1 MNRLVEWFTGN
12 HVAANLL
19 MLFIILAGLM
29 SLKSIKQEVF
39 PSINLDR
46 VIITVPY
53 LGASPDDVEEAVC
66 VRVEESIQGI
76 DGIKRITSTAVENSG
91 TVIAEMELGVDQQR
105 VLDDIKQA
113 VDRIITFPAETE
125 KPVVQIMVSKE
136 QAINVVVYG
145 DVDEK
150 SLKVTCEKVRD
161 DLLLLPEVS
170 LAEVVGTRPYEISI
184 EVSEESLRKYG
195 LTFEQVTG
203 AVRAGSMDLPGGS
216 VKTNAGEILVRTKGQ
231 RFTGKEF
238 ADITVISTA
247 TGVSIKL
254 GEIAT
259 VIDGFKDQDSRTS
272 FDGKP
277 AAQIAVYRAA
287 DESVLDV
294 TGAVNEYIEL
304 NRDALPAG
312 LTMEAWADRAVIYRG
327 RMELMTR
334 NGVIGLILVF
344 GCLALFLQPR
354 LAFWVALG
362 IPISFMGGFWILPWF
377 GGSLNMISMFAF
389 IIVLGLVVD
398 DAIVI
403 GENIYAHRQM
413 GKGRYKAAIEGTKE
427 VATPVILAVTTTV
440 IAFYPL
446 AAVDGIMGKFMGVIP
461 IVVISVLLVS
471 LVEGLLILPAHLST
485 VPDKTKTKPRSGI
498 MGLQEKFATGFEN
511 FIEKKYKPV
520 LQWSLCHKAIV
531 SAIATASMLLLI
543 GYVSGGHIKFVFMP
557 KIDADN
563 MICVVNMPAGTTVQQ
578 TEKAITQITSGLNE
592 LDQELSEKY
601 GQTVFKHTFTTIGTQ
616 PRGGVNMPGGGT
628 DKSFSG
634 AHKAEINVELVKG
647 EDREAASS
655 DMIRRW
661 RELTGPV
668 PGVVSVTFSSN
679 LFHGSAPLELQMS
692 SHNVDLLTEASE
704 KVKLELS
711 SYPGVTDVTDS
722 YEEGKVEL
730 KLKLKPEARTL
741 GLTLSDLARQVRQGF
756 YGAEALRIQ
765 RSRDDVR
772 VMIRYPES
780 NRQSIGDI
788 EKMLIRTPDGA
799 EVPFSKVAI
808 VDRGR
813 GYASISRMDRRRIV
827 SVIADVDEKVTNAG
841 QVQAALTN
849 ELIPKLRAEYPSL
862 HFSFEGEDRD
872 KKESMES
879 LGNGFI
885 MALILIF
892 ALLAVLFRSYTQ
904 PLIIMTAIP
913 FGFLGA
919 VLGHVIMGKS
929 LTLLSSFGV
938 VALTGVV
945 VNDSL
950 IMVDFINRKL
960 KTDGNLKQAVIE
972 SGTRRFRPIIL
983 TSLTTFAGLSPLL
996 LEKSLQAQFLIPMA
1010 ISLGFGVLFAT
1021 AITLILVPVSYTVLE
1036 DFKRKFGHGRK
1047 ID

>member
-19 MLFIILAGLM
+19 MAFIVIAGLV

-39 PSINLDR
+39 PDINLDR
-46 VIITVPY
+46 IIITVPY
-53 LGASPDDVEEAVC
+53 LGASPEDVEEAVC
-66 VRVEESIQGI
+66 VRIEESIQGI
-76 DGIKRITSTAVENSG
+76 EGIKRITSTAVENSG
-91 TVIAEMELGVDQQR
+91 TVIAEMELNVDQQQ

-125 KPVVQIMVSKE
+125 KPSIQIMISKE

-150 SLKVTCEKVRD
+150 SLKVTCEKIRD
-161 DLLLLPEVS
+161 DLLLLPAVS
-170 LAEVVGTRPYEISI
+170 IAEVVGTRSYEISI
-184 EVSEESLRKYG
+184 EVSEASLRKYG
-195 LTFEQVTG
+195 LTIEQVTR

-238 ADITVISTA
+238 AEIIVISA
-247 TGVSIKL
+247 SNGVSVKL
-254 GEIAT
+254 GEIAE
-259 VIDGFKDQDSRTS
+259 VIDGFTDQDSRTL
-272 FDGKP
+272 FNGKP
-277 AAQIAVYRAA
+277 AAQIAVYRAS

-294 TGAVNEYIEL
+294 TGAVNEYVESHKNSL
-304 NRDALPAG
+304 SAG
-312 LTMEAWADRAVIYRG
+312 MQMETWADRAIIYKG
-327 RMELMTR
+327 RMELMTK

-344 GCLALFLQPR
+344 ACLALFLQPR

-362 IPISFMGGFWILPWF
+362 IPISFMGGFWILPMF

-413 GKGRYKAAIEGTKE
+413 GKDKFQAAIDGTKE
-427 VATPVILAVTTTV
+427 VATPVILAITTTV

-446 AAVDGIMGKFMGVIP
+446 AAVDGIMGRFMGVIP
-461 IVVISVLLVS
+461 VVVISVLLVS

-485 VPDKTKTKPRSGI
+485 VPEKTNSKTRKGI
-498 MGLQEKFATGFEN
+498 LGFQERFAISFEN
-511 FIEKKYKPV
+511 FIETKYRP
-520 LQWSLCHKAIV
+520 LLEWSLSHKAIV
-531 SAIATASMLLLI
+531 SAIATASMVLLI
-543 GYVSGGHIKFVFMP
+543 GFVAGGHINFVFMP

-563 MICVVNMPAGTTVQQ
+563 MLCVLDMPAGTTVEQ
-578 TEKAITQITSGLNE
+578 TELAIAQIENGLNKLDKE
-592 LDQELSEKY
+592 LTEKH
-601 GQTVFKHTFTTIGTQ
+601 GRTMFKHSFTTIGTQ
-616 PRGGVNMPGGGT
+616 PRGGVNLPGGGT

-634 AHKAEINVELVKG
+634 AHKAEINVELIKG
-647 EDREAASS
+647 EDRPEASA
-655 DMIRRW
+655 DMVRSW
-661 RELTGPV
+661 RKLAGPIS
-668 PGVVSVTFSSN
+668 GSVSATYSSN

-692 SHNVDLLTEASE
+692 SHNVELLTEASDR
-704 KVKLELS
+704 VKLELS
-711 SYPGVTDVTDS
+711 AYPGVTDVTDS

-741 GLTLSDLARQVRQGF
+741 GLTLNDLARQVRQGF
-756 YGAEALRIQ
+756 YGSEALRIQ
-765 RSRDDVR
+765 RGRDDVR
-772 VMIRYPES
+772 VMVRYPES
-780 NRQSIGDI
+780 DRESIGDI
-788 EKMLIRTPDGA
+788 ENMLIRTPAGA
-799 EVPFSKVAI
+799 EVPFGKVAI

-827 SVIADVDEKVTNAG
+827 SVIADVDEEVTNAG
-841 QVQAALTN
+841 QVQASLSD

-872 KKESMES
+872 KKESMNS
-879 LGNGFI
+879 LGGGFV
-885 MALILIF
+885 MAIILIF
-892 ALLAVLFRSYTQ
+892 AILAVLFRSYTQ
-904 PLIIMTAIP
+904 PMIIMSAIP

-919 VLGHVIMGKS
+919 ILGHVIMGKD

-950 IMVDFINRKL
+950 IMVDFINRKMKAGGSL
-960 KTDGNLKQAVIE
+960 AVAVIE

-1021 AITLILVPVSYTVLE
+1021 TITLILVPVNYTILE
-1036 DFKRKFGHGRK
+1036 EFKRKLGYGSK
-1047 ID
+1047 TD